1 MINNE
6 KRSCKPQSIREILES
21 MAAQKDGF
29 FGALNHIVTHKSAK
43 VYDEN
48 RRNWQCATAS

>member
-21 MAAQKDGF
+21 MAAQKEGF